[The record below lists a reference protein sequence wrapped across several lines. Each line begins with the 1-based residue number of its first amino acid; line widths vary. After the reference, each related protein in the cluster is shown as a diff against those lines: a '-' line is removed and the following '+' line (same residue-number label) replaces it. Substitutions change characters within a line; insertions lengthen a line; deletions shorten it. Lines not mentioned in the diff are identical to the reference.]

1 MRISDWSSDVCSS
14 DLLQAME
21 TDVAARVLGDERI
34 DPALRARIN
43 VEIEHGSPEAL
54 LDDFIEDQHMDLTVI
69 GSHGRGAVFDAL
81 ICSTEQRLVESL
93 AGDLL
98 IVRHSEAAT

>member
-1 MRISDWSSDVCSS
+1 
-14 DLLQAME
+14 ME

-54 LDDFIEDQHMDLTVI
+54 LDDFVEYQHMDLTVI

-81 ICSTEQRLVESL
+81 IGSTAKSLVESL
-93 AGDLL
+93 EDRKGVVEGKRVSVGVDPGGRGILKNNKQQA
-98 IVRHSEAAT
+98 V